1 MAKLV
6 FLGRLEDLAGTAE
19 LSVELRGSRSLVAVL
34 EKLPDSLQSALIS
47 PKVRVAVN
55 GRLVAADRLI
65 GDVPIDDADEI
76 AFLPP
81 VSGG

>member
-6 FLGRLEDLAGTAE
+6 FLGRLEDLAGFAE
-19 LSVELRGSRSLVAVL
+19 IVLPLAGSTPLAAMLADLPAPLLAALASPKIRVAHNG
-34 EKLPDSLQSALIS
+34 ALIGSDVS
-47 PKVRVAVN
+47 PGELMVA
-55 GRLVAADRLI
+55 DS
-65 GDVPIDDADEI
+65 DEV

>member
-6 FLGRLEDLAGTAE
+6 FLGRLEDLAGFAE
-19 LSVELRGSRSLVAVL
+19 IAVPLAGSAPLSAIVEDLAPELVDALR
-34 EKLPDSLQSALIS
+34 S
-47 PKVRVAVN
+47 PKIRVAHN
-55 GRLVAADRLI
+55 GALVAAE
-65 GDVPIDDADEI
+65 VPLGELVIADADEI

>member
-6 FLGRLEDLAGTAE
+6 FLGRLEDLAGFAEIALPLAAPTPLAAMLQDLPAE
-19 LSVELRGSRSLVAVL
+19 LVTAL
-34 EKLPDSLQSALIS
+34 ES
-47 PKVRVAVN
+47 PKIRVAQN
-55 GRLVAADRLI
+55 GAVI
-65 GDVPIDDADEI
+65 GGDVPPGELMIADSDEI

>member
-6 FLGRLEDLAGTAE
+6 FLGRLEDLAGFAEIALPLAGDTPLAAMLAEFPPE
-19 LSVELRGSRSLVAVL
+19 LSAAL
-34 EKLPDSLQSALIS
+34 ES
-47 PKVRVAVN
+47 PKIRVARN
-55 GRLVAADRLI
+55 GALVGADLPLSELVVA
-65 GDVPIDDADEI
+65 DSDEI